1 MESRGKPHA
10 VDKNGSPGALERR
23 TYMSRLRVMQDL
35 QGDVKDLLR
44 TLHDMGSDAEDCIYL
59 LQTSFIYNSS
69 SHLAECRKKRGDIS
83 ARGERVAME
92 IELLLKDHPIL
103 GPYAPVVDHL
113 MKIGDEIEK
122 LINVMERKVREGVL
136 FSIKATEE
144 ITFLFQRLIDLLGPT
159 SDIIL
164 ARNEILSKYVQ
175 ESKVDVERR
184 ALEFATLHEE
194 RLIEGVCLPVGSTL
208 FLNILDSIKNIA
220 WHANAIAVKL
230 MA

>member
-1 MESRGKPHA
+1 
-10 VDKNGSPGALERR
+10 
-23 TYMSRLRVMQDL
+23 MSRLRVMQDL
-35 QGDVKDLLR
+35 HEDVKDSLR
-44 TLHDMGSDAEDCIYL
+44 TLNDMGSDAEDCIYL

-69 SHLAECRKKRGDIS
+69 SYLAECRKKRDDIS
-83 ARGERVAME
+83 SRGESVAKE
-92 IELLLKDHPIL
+92 IRALSGDHPIL
-103 GPYAPVVDHL
+103 GSYAPVVDHL
-113 MKIGDEIEK
+113 MRIGDEIES
-122 LINVMERKVREGVL
+122 LIDIMERKVREGVL
-136 FSIKATEE
+136 FSVRATEE
-144 ITFLFQRLIDLLGPT
+144 VTFLFQRIIDLLGPT

-194 RLIEGVCLPVGSTL
+194 RLIEGVCMPVASSL
-208 FLNILDSIKNIA
+208 FLNILEAIKNIA